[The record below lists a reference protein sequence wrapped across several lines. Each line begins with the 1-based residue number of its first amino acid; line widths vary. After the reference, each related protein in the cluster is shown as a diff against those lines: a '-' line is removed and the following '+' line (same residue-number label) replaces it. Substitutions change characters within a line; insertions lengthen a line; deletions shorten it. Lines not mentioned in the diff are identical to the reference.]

1 MGFTAEQA
9 TLALQAANG
18 DLDLAVELLLQQSE
32 AGPVPKGEG
41 KGTGK
46 GKPAA
51 PPHAV
56 MSHLDIDGGE
66 AADIGILPTTRWD
79 QIQPAR
85 PYLDELT
92 SNAKILSVGSPGYRW
107 GCRISAPAKREWT
120 PEDPSCKLRPV
131 RGGLVDDR

>member
-1 MGFTAEQA
+1 MGFTAQQA

-32 AGPVPKGEG
+32 AEPVPKGKGKG

-66 AADIGILPTTRWD
+66 AAAIGILPTTRWD
-79 QIQPAR
+79 QIQPER
-85 PYLDELT
+85 PYLDGLT
-92 SNAKILSVGSPGYRW
+92 SNTKIRHERLF
-107 GCRISAPAKREWT
+107 C
-120 PEDPSCKLRPV
+120 V
-131 RGGLVDDR
+131 RST